1 MIFHGLCE
9 FQGGGYVFFL
19 FFGSFVFFWGES
31 GLKSTTLVHG
41 IFNSGC
47 VQFFVFDEVLLVQA
61 VGSSWI
67 DS

>member
-1 MIFHGLCE
+1 MC
-9 FQGGGYVFFL
+9 FFCFLVLL
-19 FFGSFVFFWGES
+19 FFFGGES

>member
-1 MIFHGLCE
+1 MC
-9 FQGGGYVFFL
+9 FFL
-19 FFGSFVFFWGES
+19 LFGSFVFFWGES

-47 VQFFVFDEVLLVQA
+47 VQFFVFDEALLVQA